1 MRFRAIRRPLI
12 CSPVARQLLEG
23 RRRGLRSVRTS
34 LDLGR
39 SYVEVELLEHG
50 IRYGDVELSWNN
62 VSIAYS
68 RERDIYMIEGG
79 ELVPLSIA
87 SEHFYKLVLVK
98 WGKPPT
104 LEIDGIH
111 MHRVLDVTP
120 DVDSEMKVA
129 LLGSLMCERVLD
141 VCTGLGYTAIAAL
154 RRGACST
161 LTIEKDENVLRLA
174 ALNPWSRELE
184 DDRVELVLGDAFEVV
199 EEFENEFDAV
209 IHDPPRMPLAGSLYS
224 LKFYMKLARA
234 LKAGGRIAH
243 YVGQPGIHAGR
254 KMWKGVLERLRRAG
268 FDASYDERSRCVYG
282 RKKSTPL
289 ESS

>member
-12 CSPVARQLLEG
+12 CSPVAGRLLEG

-50 IRYGDVELSWNN
+50 IRYGDAELSWDN

-111 MHRVLDVTP
+111 MHRILDVTP

-129 LLGSLMCERVLD
+129 LLGSIRCGRILD
-141 VCTGLGYTAIAAL
+141 VCTGLGYTAIVAL
-154 RRGACST
+154 RRGACSI

-174 ALNPWSRELE
+174 ALNPWSWELE
-184 DDRVELVLGDAFEVV
+184 DDRVELMIGDAFEVV
-199 EEFENEFDAV
+199 DKFENEFDAV
-209 IHDPPRMPLAGSLYS
+209 IHDPPRISLAGNLYS
-224 LKFYMKLARA
+224 LEFYRKLAKA
-234 LKAGGRIAH
+234 LKPGGRIVH
-243 YVGQPGIHAGR
+243 YVGQPGIHRGR
-254 KMWKGVLERLRRAG
+254 RMWKGVLERLRQAG
-268 FDASYDERSRCVYG
+268 FDASYDKRSRCVYG
-282 RKKSTPL
+282 RKLTN
-289 ESS
+289 

>member
-12 CSPVARQLLEG
+12 CSPVAGRLLEG

-50 IRYGDVELSWNN
+50 IRYGDAELSWDN

-111 MHRVLDVTP
+111 MHRILDVTP

-129 LLGSLMCERVLD
+129 LLGSIQCGRILD

-154 RRGACST
+154 RRGACSI

-174 ALNPWSRELE
+174 ALNPWSWELE
-184 DDRVELVLGDAFEVV
+184 DDRVELMIGDAFEVV
-199 EEFENEFDAV
+199 DKFENEFDAV
-209 IHDPPRMPLAGSLYS
+209 IHDPPRISLAGNLYS
-224 LKFYMKLARA
+224 LEFYRKLAKA
-234 LKAGGRIAH
+234 LKPGGRIVH
-243 YVGQPGIHAGR
+243 YVGQPGIHRGR
-254 KMWKGVLERLRRAG
+254 RMWKGVLERLRQAG
-268 FDASYDERSRCVYG
+268 FDASYDKRSRCVYG
-282 RKKSTPL
+282 RKLTN
-289 ESS
+289 

>member
-1 MRFRAIRRPLI
+1 MRFRSIRRPLI
-12 CSPVARQLLEG
+12 CSPAARLLLEG
-23 RRRGLRSVRTS
+23 KRRGLKSVRTS

-39 SYVEVELLEHG
+39 SYVEVELLDYG
-50 IRYGDVELSWNN
+50 IRYGDVELSWDNIN
-62 VSIAYS
+62 LACS
-68 RERDIYMIEGG
+68 RERDIYVIEGG
-79 ELVPLSIA
+79 ELIPLSIA

-111 MHRVLDVTP
+111 MHRILDVTP

-129 LLGSLMCERVLD
+129 LLGNIMCWRVLD

-154 RRGACST
+154 KRGACSI

-184 DDRVELVLGDAFEVV
+184 DDRVELVLGDAFEVLD
-199 EEFENEFDAV
+199 EFENEFDAV

-224 LKFYMKLARA
+224 LEFYMKLARA
-234 LKAGGRIAH
+234 LKPGGKIVH
-243 YVGQPGIHAGR
+243 YVGQLGIHRGR
-254 KMWKGVLERLRRAG
+254 KIWKGVLERLRQAG
-268 FDASYDERSRCVYG
+268 FDASYDKRSRCICG
-282 RKKSTPL
+282 KKTR
-289 ESS
+289 ES

>member
-12 CSPVARQLLEG
+12 CSPVAGRLLEG

-50 IRYGDVELSWNN
+50 IRYGDMELSWDN
-62 VSIAYS
+62 VGIAYS
-68 RERDIYMIEGG
+68 RGRDIYMIEGG

-111 MHRVLDVTP
+111 MHRILDVTP

-129 LLGSLMCERVLD
+129 LLGSIRCGRVLD

-154 RRGACST
+154 RRGACSI

-174 ALNPWSRELE
+174 ALNPWSWELE
-184 DDRVELVLGDAFEVV
+184 DDRVELMIGDAFEVV
-199 EEFENEFDAV
+199 DKFENEFDAV
-209 IHDPPRMPLAGSLYS
+209 IHDPPRIPLAGNLYS
-224 LKFYMKLARA
+224 LEFYRKLAKA
-234 LKAGGRIAH
+234 LKPGGRIVH
-243 YVGQPGIHAGR
+243 YIGQPGIHRGR
-254 KMWKGVLERLRRAG
+254 RMWKGVLERLRQAG
-268 FDASYDERSRCVYG
+268 FDASYDKRSRCVYG
-282 RKKSTPL
+282 RKLTN
-289 ESS
+289 